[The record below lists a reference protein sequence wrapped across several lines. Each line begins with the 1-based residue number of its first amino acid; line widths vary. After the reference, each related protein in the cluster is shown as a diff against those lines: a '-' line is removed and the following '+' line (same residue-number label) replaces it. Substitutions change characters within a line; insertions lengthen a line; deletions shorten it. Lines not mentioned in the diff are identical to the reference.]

1 MGGVFSIRS
10 WDIDMDE
17 LTNTNTPAAPT
28 SPSVPPTGGR
38 RNNKR
43 KTRKRRQVKS

>member
-17 LTNTNTPAAPT
+17 LTNVKTPVAPT
-28 SPSVPPTGGR
+28 SSTSIGGR
-38 RNNKR
+38 RNHKR